1 FELHTLNVRRSVAAS
16 DKGRQSAKEVI
27 GVYPSA
33 PECKSEDVH
42 DEWLKVVLSTEARQ
56 PVNPEVI

>member
-1 FELHTLNVRRSVAAS
+1 RSVAAS

-33 PECKSEDVH
+33 PECKSEDEDVH
-42 DEWLKVVLSTEARQ
+42 DEWLKVVSSTEARQ